1 MHEVEKITAET
12 PLDEKETRELIAR
25 LADPGTRPGDNR
37 ATVKDLAET
46 LDVNVDQVIVSL
58 QMLREDKK
66 EKPVPEEAQKLA
78 AALESM
84 KQMDFKPLTE
94 KRHFRVVWMA
104 SVLVGILMLFIAYF
118 AFRMSEV
125 GRIEPPRTIHT
136 EKGP

>member
-125 GRIEPPRTIHT
+125 GRIEPPRTIHA